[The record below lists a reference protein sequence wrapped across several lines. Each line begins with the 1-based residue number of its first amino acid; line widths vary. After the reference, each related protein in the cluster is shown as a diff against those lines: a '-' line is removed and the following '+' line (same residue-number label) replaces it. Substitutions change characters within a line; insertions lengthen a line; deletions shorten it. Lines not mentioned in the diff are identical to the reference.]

1 MHILG
6 LDGMPRRVYTYV
18 AETGWGDLN
27 MLATIGA
34 FTMGIGALIFVINV
48 LYSARFGP
56 VAGPDPWGG
65 DTLEWSVSSPPPPYN
80 YQYITS
86 VEGRDA
92 VWDRTEDAAVV
103 TGLHVNYREMLA
115 TTIHEAV
122 PEHRYQ
128 VPGSSIVPLI
138 LAIVTA
144 GGFTCF
150 MFYALGDSDRIGPDI
165 SGPAR
170 VVLEQQQLAPAAAHA
185 AVR

>member
-1 MHILG
+1 M
-6 LDGMPRRVYTYV
+6 
-18 AETGWGDLN
+18 
-27 MLATIGA
+27 
-34 FTMGIGALIFVINV
+34 
-48 LYSARFGP
+48 
-56 VAGPDPWGG
+56 
-65 DTLEWSVSSPPPPYN
+65 SSPPPPYN

-144 GGFTCF
+144 GGLTCF
-150 MFYALGDSDRIGPDI
+150 MFTPWAIPIGLALTFLVLLAWFWSNSSSHRPPHAPLSDNPVSRGRRRRNE
-165 SGPAR
+165 GG
-170 VVLEQQQLAPAAAHA
+170 
-185 AVR
+185 